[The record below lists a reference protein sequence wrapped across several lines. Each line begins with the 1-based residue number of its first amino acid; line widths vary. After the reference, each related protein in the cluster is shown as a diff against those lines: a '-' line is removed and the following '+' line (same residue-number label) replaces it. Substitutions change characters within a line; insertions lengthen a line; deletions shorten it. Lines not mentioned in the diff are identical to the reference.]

1 MKLTFFQSNKAN
13 WTKLQVELSDA
24 ITKHLACGKDFEI
37 EFSEVKD
44 PRSLKQNAGYWRI
57 CSLLAP
63 HMQKAWG
70 EVVDKEEVSNTA
82 KLAVGYSVKI
92 GKQVTPKSLTKATK
106 EEMNLLIEKLYEM
119 CEFFGLGGYE
129 LKPHEQQAMVDYFN
143 KKE

>member
-1 MKLTFFQSNKAN
+1 MQLDFHNKTQKEKNALIGESYFFIQEMAKQGKN
-13 WTKLQVELSDA
+13 VEVV
-24 ITKHLACGKDFEI
+24 
-37 EFSEVKD
+37 EVKEGKT
-44 PRSLKQNAGYWRI
+44 PSQHKGYWRI

-129 LKPHEQQAMVDYFN
+129 LTPHEQQAMVDYFN

>member
-1 MKLTFFQSNKAN
+1 MQLDFRNKTQKEKDKLICDGYFFIQEVAKQGKN
-13 WTKLQVELSDA
+13 VEIA
-24 ITKHLACGKDFEI
+24 
-37 EFSEVKD
+37 EVKES
-44 PRSLKQNAGYWRI
+44 RSPKQNAGYWRI
-57 CSLLAP
+57 CGLLAP

-129 LKPHEQQAMVDYFN
+129 LTPHEQQAIVDYFN
-143 KKE
+143 KKEV

>member
-1 MKLTFFQSNKAN
+1 MNLDFRNKIQKEKDKLICDGYFFIQEVAKQGKN
-13 WTKLQVELSDA
+13 VE
-24 ITKHLACGKDFEI
+24 IV
-37 EFSEVKD
+37 EVKES
-44 PRSLKQNAGYWRI
+44 RSPKQNAGYWRI
-57 CSLLAP
+57 CGLLAP

-106 EEMNLLIEKLYEM
+106 EEMNLLIEKLYQM

-129 LKPHEQQAMVDYFN
+129 LTPHEQQAMVEYFN
-143 KKE
+143 KKEV

>member
-1 MKLTFFQSNKAN
+1 MKLTFFQSNKTN
-13 WTKLQVELSDA
+13 WAKLQVELSDA

-37 EFSEVKD
+37 EFSEVKEGKT
-44 PRSLKQNAGYWRI
+44 PSQHKGYWRI

-63 HMQKAWG
+63 CMQKEWG
-70 EVVDKEEVSNTA
+70 EIVDKEEVSNTA

-106 EEMNLLIEKLYEM
+106 EEMNLLIEKLYQM
-119 CEFFGLGGYE
+119 CEFFGLKDYE
-129 LKPHEQQAMVDYFN
+129 LTPYETQSMVEYFN